1 MAECVILR
9 TGGGSGSDDCTAT
22 KAQVLSGYTAITS
35 DSNDEPAGGT
45 MTNRGAVSPGKLSPG
60 GSYTVP
66 AGYHDGTG
74 KVTAKTK
81 NIKMIAASAIRGF
94 GASSSE
100 YEPSETNS
108 FTIPAGAT
116 NCVVYYGGFSADY
129 NGAGSGT
136 CRIYKGS
143 TTIDNRDLTGN
154 TYLWRGTM
162 RDKSFSAAAGDVI
175 KVEATASS
183 GSHVM
188 SFIQAVIEYYT

>member
-35 DSNDEPAGGT
+35 DSNDEPASGT

-81 NIKMIAASAIRGF
+81 NIKMISAGAYRGF
-94 GASSSE
+94 GASSSD
-100 YEPSETNS
+100 YETSDVSS
-108 FTIPAGAT
+108 FAIPAGAT
-116 NCVVYYGGFSADY
+116 DVVVYYGGTAVDY
-129 NGAGSGT
+129 NGNGSGL
-136 CRIYKGS
+136 CRIYENDAVK
-143 TTIDNRDLTGN
+143 DNRDVTGN

-162 RDKSFSAAAGDVI
+162 VNKSFSSAAGRTI
-175 KVEATASS
+175 KVEATATS
-183 GSHVM
+183 GTHVAT
-188 SFIQAVIEYYT
+188 FIQAVIEYYT